1 MGVALAVGVAAR
13 APSPLD
19 PFLRPLEVGSP
30 LTAHFHA
37 ATFPYRP
44 LRKGRIDLRESV
56 QGLFEAE
63 TVQSVLH
70 LLNDD
75 REIVGGGES
84 AFVRGACWVS
94 PLSKISAERA

>member
-1 MGVALAVGVAAR
+1 VHTLGVALAVGVAAR
-13 APSPLD
+13 APSALD
-19 PFLRPLEVGSP
+19 PFLRPLALGSP
-30 LTAHFHA
+30 LSAHLHA

-56 QGLFEAE
+56 QMLFESE
-63 TVQSVLH
+63 SVQSLLH

-84 AFVRGACWVS
+84 AFVRGACWVG
-94 PLSKISAERA
+94 PLGTISA

>member
-1 MGVALAVGVAAR
+1 MTG
-13 APSPLD
+13 
-19 PFLRPLEVGSP
+19 
-30 LTAHFHA
+30 HFHA

-56 QGLFEAE
+56 QVMFEAG

-94 PLSKISAERA
+94 ALSAI